1 MDSLMDRKYLVPV
14 LTAMPVLAL
23 VYRLSSKSKYPLPPG
38 LPRVPLFGN
47 AFNFPQNRWY
57 EAFSAW
63 VKEKLYDTDGQLKP
77 NGKDNW
83 DLMYFNVLGNDLV
96 LISNLDL
103 AKALLEKR
111 SNSFRPND
119 IMNYH
124 V

>member
-63 VKEKLYDTDGQLKP
+63 VKEKLYDTNGQLKP

-83 DLMYFNVLGNDLV
+83 DL
-96 LISNLDL
+96 
-103 AKALLEKR
+103 
-111 SNSFRPND
+111 
-119 IMNYH
+119 
-124 V
+124 